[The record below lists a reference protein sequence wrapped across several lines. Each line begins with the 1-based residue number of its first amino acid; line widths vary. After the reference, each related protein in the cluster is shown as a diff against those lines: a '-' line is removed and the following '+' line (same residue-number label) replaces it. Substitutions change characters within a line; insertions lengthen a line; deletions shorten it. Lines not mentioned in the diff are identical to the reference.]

1 MALRKVRWQVLHR
14 EGKNLLPKYGRGTEL
29 CYDLRALE
37 PPLGRCAA
45 RVSLGER
52 RGGWTDRPHLPGQ
65 RDWAVARSSPE
76 CSVEGKK
83 GLPKTCPQ
91 RLGLIPGSQAIYVLS
106 WHWCFSMP
114 SFPCPTGLLSL
125 QHRWRCRET
134 SPSSPASEG
143 WQDPAVLWAWGCS
156 GRGCAQKGPGCKTSS
171 RLHQGGDALPCP
183 AATEELG
190 RAPGGQ
196 GNAFSSQ
203 ASWDRLSLPMAS
215 HALILGWPCVSLL
228 A

>member
-14 EGKNLLPKYGRGTEL
+14 EGKNLLLKCRWGTEL

-37 PPLGRCAA
+37 PPLGRSAGGG

-52 RGGWTDRPHLPGQ
+52 HGGWTDRPHLPGQ

-91 RLGLIPGSQAIYVLS
+91 QLGLFPGSPAI
-106 WHWCFSMP
+106 
-114 SFPCPTGLLSL
+114 CPLMALVL
-125 QHRWRCRET
+125 QHALLPMPHRPPQLAAQ
-134 SPSSPASEG
+134 PSTAGDVGKLPPVPQRARAGRTPQCYAPGDAEGGDVLRRALGAKPA
-143 WQDPAVLWAWGCS
+143 L
-156 GRGCAQKGPGCKTSS
+156 

-183 AATEELG
+183 AATEAAG
-190 RAPGGQ
+190 TRRRRARECLQ
-196 GNAFSSQ
+196 
-203 ASWDRLSLPMAS
+203 
-215 HALILGWPCVSLL
+215 
-228 A
+228 